1 MYPHHAID
9 VQRSFAARK
18 FMPFKNLSLDIDT
31 LTDTE
36 GASTLLAVPAA
47 TLIKWRSTGEVR
59 IPFVRIGRQIKY
71 RTRDL
76 KLFIESSTVK

>member
-1 MYPHHAID
+1 MAFQ
-9 VQRSFAARK
+9 V
-18 FMPFKNLSLDIDT
+18 LSLDVDT

-36 GASTLLAVPAA
+36 GASTILSIPAA

-76 KLFIESSTVK
+76 KAFIESSTVK

>member
-1 MYPHHAID
+1 MK
-9 VQRSFAARK
+9 QQG
-18 FMPFKNLSLDIDT
+18 LTLDQDT

-36 GASTLLAVPAA
+36 GASSLLAIPVA

-59 IPFVRIGRQIKY
+59 IPYVRIGRQIKY

-76 KLFIESSTVK
+76 KAFIETSTIK

>member
-1 MYPHHAID
+1 MAYH
-9 VQRSFAARK
+9 K
-18 FMPFKNLSLDIDT
+18 LSLDIDT

-36 GASTLLAVPAA
+36 GASTLLTIPEA

-71 RTRDL
+71 RTSDL
-76 KLFIESSTVK
+76 KAFIEINTIR

>member
-1 MYPHHAID
+1 MVHH
-9 VQRSFAARK
+9 K
-18 FMPFKNLSLDIDT
+18 LSLDIDT

-36 GASTLLAVPAA
+36 GASALLTIPEA

-71 RTRDL
+71 RTSDL
-76 KLFIESSTVK
+76 KAFIEINTIR

>member
-1 MYPHHAID
+1 MLL
-9 VQRSFAARK
+9 
-18 FMPFKNLSLDIDT
+18 KNLSLDIDT

-36 GASTLLAVPAA
+36 GASTLLAIPVA

-59 IPFVRIGRQIKY
+59 IPFVRIGRQVKY

>member
-1 MYPHHAID
+1 MAF
-9 VQRSFAARK
+9 QG
-18 FMPFKNLSLDIDT
+18 LSLDVDT

-36 GASTLLAVPAA
+36 GASTLLSIPAA

-76 KLFIESSTVK
+76 KAFIETSTVK

>member
-1 MYPHHAID
+1 MKQQD
-9 VQRSFAARK
+9 
-18 FMPFKNLSLDIDT
+18 LSLDLDM

-36 GASTLLAVPAA
+36 GASSILAIPVA

-59 IPFVRIGRQIKY
+59 IPYVRIGRQIKY

-76 KLFIESSTVK
+76 KAFIETSTVK

>member
-1 MYPHHAID
+1 MAFQHL
-9 VQRSFAARK
+9 SF
-18 FMPFKNLSLDIDT
+18 DIDT

-36 GASTLLAVPAA
+36 GASTLLAIPAA

-76 KLFIESSTVK
+76 KAFIESSTVK